1 MVPTILDRLTL
12 LRTSCALVLVVLGGC
27 RGEQV
32 GALQSSDVQRLVD
45 SLAPLV
51 EQAVGLPFKEP
62 PVSGLRSRE
71 DVGAYVMAKL
81 NQELPPEKLARVQ
94 TAYRLFGLVPDS
106 LELGP
111 LITDLLSQQVVGYFD
126 PDSAMLFVVEGSDPL
141 YIKLVIAHE
150 LVHALQG
157 QYMPLASLLKSRQ
170 DNDWSTALQSM
181 LEGQANYASLTLL
194 TDAEKVRTP
203 AFWEQVRRTS
213 QTAQSSLPPGL
224 PLLLKEWLL
233 FPYLGGGEFM
243 RWWETSPLAD
253 TVPYGPRM
261 PVSTEQILHP
271 SRYESGDVPVMV
283 VFADS
288 TSDVVY
294 QDNLGELE
302 IRILLATLTGQDLL
316 DSALPLGWGGD
327 RYRVYRDTAGSA
339 LVWYTAWDTPRAAQR
354 FQSSITDPLA
364 GMARPGYLNRVE
376 AVPLDGRSGVRVVI
390 APEAWSA
397 WSNLP
402 AAGISPAQ

>member
-1 MVPTILDRLTL
+1 MPIRM
-12 LRTSCALVLVVLGGC
+12 AWAIVLMVLGGC
-27 RGEQV
+27 RGEPV
-32 GALQSSDVQRLVD
+32 GAPQSGDIQRLVD

-51 EQAVGLPFKEP
+51 EHAVGLPYKEP

-71 DVGAYVMAKL
+71 EVRAYVIAKF

-94 TAYRLFGLVPDS
+94 TAYRLIGLVPDT

-111 LITDLLSQQVVGYFD
+111 LITDLLSQQVVGFFD

-141 YIKLVIAHE
+141 QVQLVVAHE

-157 QYMPLASLLKSRQ
+157 QYLPLASLLESRG

-181 LEGQANYASLTLL
+181 LEGQANYASLGLFAGEET
-194 TDAEKVRTP
+194 VRTP
-203 AFWEQVRRTS
+203 AFWEEVRRVS
-213 QTAQSSLPPGL
+213 QTVQSGLPPGL

-233 FPYLGGGEFM
+233 FPYLGGGAWM
-243 RWWETSPLAD
+243 RWWENSLLAD

-271 SRYESGDVPVMV
+271 TRYQSGDAPLSV

-288 TSDVVY
+288 TSAVVY

-302 IRILLATLTGQDLL
+302 IRILLATLTGQDVL

-327 RYRVYRDTAGSA
+327 RYRVYGDTTESA

-354 FQSSITDPLA
+354 FQRAVTDPLS
-364 GMARPGYLNRVE
+364 GIARPGYVNQVD
-376 AVPLDGRSGVRVVI
+376 AVSLDGWSGVRVVI
-390 APEAWSA
+390 APEAWSR

-402 AAGISPAQ
+402 AARISSPQ

>member
-1 MVPTILDRLTL
+1 MPIGMACAIGLIL
-12 LRTSCALVLVVLGGC
+12 LGGC
-27 RGEQV
+27 RGEPV
-32 GALQSSDVQRLVD
+32 GAPEESDIQRLVD

-51 EQAVGLPFKEP
+51 EQAVGLPYKEP

-71 DVGAYVMAKL
+71 NVRAYVIAKF

-94 TAYRLFGLVPDS
+94 TAYQLIGLVPDT

-111 LITDLLSQQVVGYFD
+111 LITDLLSQQVVGFFD

-141 YIKLVIAHE
+141 QVRLVVAHE

-157 QYMPLASLLKSRQ
+157 QYLPLASLLESRG

-181 LEGQANYASLTLL
+181 LEGQANYASLELFTGKE
-194 TDAEKVRTP
+194 TVRTP
-203 AFWEQVRRTS
+203 AFWEEVRRVS
-213 QTAQSSLPPGL
+213 QTAQSGLPPGL

-233 FPYLGGGEFM
+233 FPYLGGGAWM

-271 SRYESGDVPVMV
+271 ARYDSGDLPVSV

-288 TSDVVY
+288 TSAVVY

-302 IRILLATLTGQDLL
+302 IRILLATLTGQDIL

-327 RYRVYRDTAGSA
+327 RYRVYQDTAGSA

-354 FQSSITDPLA
+354 FRSAITDPLSR
-364 GMARPGYLNRVE
+364 MARPGYLNRVD
-376 AVPLDGRSGVRVVI
+376 AVSLDGRSGVRVVI

-402 AAGISPAQ
+402 AARTTPLQ